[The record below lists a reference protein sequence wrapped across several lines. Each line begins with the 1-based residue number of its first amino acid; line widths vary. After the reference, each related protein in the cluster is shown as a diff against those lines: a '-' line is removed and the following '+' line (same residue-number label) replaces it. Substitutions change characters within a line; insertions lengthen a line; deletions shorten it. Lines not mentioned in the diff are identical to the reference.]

1 MSVKSTRAKEI
12 NDLSCD
18 LRLELEAG
26 FKRQEEL
33 LKTFENLKKQ
43 LNETKTSQVIKIFY
57 IMII

>member
-1 MSVKSTRAKEI
+1 MSGNPTELKDI
-12 NDLSCD
+12 NDLSCV